1 MATKQVCG
9 LALDSLKQLSPGFGE
24 VQTGYYQPQ
33 RRTFWL
39 EGFTPIN
46 GTIEG
51 RQVDI
56 SINWTAQL
64 KYGAPIEDIAITPTH
79 ASIHAYNDDDDCTT
93 EMGPRQAY
101 EVFGLQVT
109 QWWDTAVQDILAPSS
124 LSFER
129 PEDWPTTP

>member
-1 MATKQVCG
+1 MASRLPCG
-9 LALDSLKQLSPGFGE
+9 LDVDALKQLEPGFGE
-24 VQTGYYQPQ
+24 VQTAYYQPQ

-46 GTIEG
+46 GTADG
-51 RQVDI
+51 QDVGI

-64 KYGAPIEDIAITPTH
+64 KLGAPIEEMALTPTH
-79 ASIHAYNDDDDCTT
+79 AYIQAGDCNA
-93 EMGPRQAY
+93 EMGPRESY

-109 QWWDTAVQDILAPSS
+109 QWWATAIQDIQAPSD

-129 PEDWPTTP
+129 PEDWPTAP